1 MTTKYDLNGR
11 KAIVTGAAKGIG
23 RAVAERFLK
32 SGASVGIW
40 DRDGATLAATAEEL
54 SKLGPVHP
62 CVLDVSH
69 SHEVEGGVTD
79 AIDHW
84 GGIDILVTCAGI
96 LGQVCPTPD
105 YPEDEWHR
113 VIEIHLTGTFLC
125 ARAASRHM
133 LEQGYGRIVTLSSDS
148 GKEGTANMPAYS
160 AAKAGIIGLT
170 RGMAREFATRG
181 VTVNSISPTIIDT
194 EMGREAAKNFG
205 EKALSRIPMKRYGQ
219 PEEIAAMIA
228 WLCSEEASFTSGT
241 IFDATGGRSHY

>member
-1 MTTKYDLNGR
+1 MTTEYDLAGR
-11 KAIVTGAAKGIG
+11 KAIVTGAAQGIG
-23 RAVAERFLK
+23 HAVAERFLK
-32 SGASVGIW
+32 SGAKVDIW
-40 DRDGATLAATAEEL
+40 DRDGKALAAAAEEL

-62 CVLDVSH
+62 CVLDVAH
-69 SHEVEGGVTD
+69 GHEVEGAVDD
-79 AIDHW
+79 AVDHW
-84 GGIDILVTCAGI
+84 GGIDILVTCAGV

-113 VIEIHLTGTFLC
+113 IIEIHLTGTFLC

-148 GKEGTANMPAYS
+148 GKEGTPNMPAYS

-181 VTVNSISPTIIDT
+181 VTVNAISPTIIDT
-194 EMGREAAKNFG
+194 EMGREAAKDFG